1 MTSDTRT
8 DVRVPNTA
16 SIEDLRFR
24 PVNLDGD
31 LEPLVDLMSTA
42 NLVDRIEWL
51 PTVDRLR
58 NELVHRS
65 NFDLVRDTLVAEA
78 ADGELV
84 GAIETSIG
92 VRDGIALHSME
103 TWIRPSHRQDGLP
116 RALLLWAEDRAREAA
131 AEWPLDQPHE
141 LGTWV
146 DDGESGAIAL
156 LEAEGYR
163 QVRFG
168 FMMVRSLADPIPD
181 RPLPDGLEVRPV
193 VESDH
198 RRIWDADSEAFRDH
212 YAPLERTEEDYLS
225 WFSTP
230 SLDTSLW
237 RVAWAGDEIAG
248 SVWNFI
254 WPEENERL
262 GVKRGWL
269 EHISVRRPWRR
280 RGLASALIVDSMR
293 MLRDQGLTEAALGVD
308 AENLSGALHLYESL
322 GFRRHRTGISY
333 RKAL

>member
-1 MTSDTRT
+1 MTSDTRP
-8 DVRVPNTA
+8 DIRVPHA
-16 SIEDLRFR
+16 PHLEGLRFR
-24 PVNLDGD
+24 PVDLDRD
-31 LEPLVDLMSTA
+31 LVPLVDLISMA
-42 NLVDRIEWL
+42 NLADRIEWL
-51 PTVDRLR
+51 PTVETLR
-58 NELVHRS
+58 NDLEHRS
-65 NFDLVRDTLVAEA
+65 NFDLARDTLVAEA

-84 GAIETSIG
+84 GAIETNIG

-103 TWIRPSHRQDGLP
+103 TWVRPSHRVRGLE
-116 RALLLWAEDRAREAA
+116 RALLLWAEGRAREAA
-131 AEWPLDQPHE
+131 AEWPRDQPHE

-146 DDGESGAIAL
+146 DDSESDAIAL

-198 RRIWDADSEAFRDH
+198 HRIWEADSEAFRDH
-212 YAPLERTEEDYLS
+212 YAPLERTEQDFLG

-230 SLDTSLW
+230 DLDTSLW

-248 SVWNFI
+248 SVWNFV

-262 GVKRGWL
+262 DVQRGWL

-293 MLRDQGLTEAALGVD
+293 MLRGQGLTEAALGVD

>member
-8 DVRVPNTA
+8 DIRVPGA
-16 SIEDLRFR
+16 PMEGLRFR
-24 PVNLDGD
+24 PIDLDQD

-42 NLVDRIEWL
+42 NLADGIEWL
-51 PTVDRLR
+51 PTVESLR
-58 NELVHRS
+58 NDLQHQS
-65 NFDLVRDTLVAEA
+65 NFDLARDTLVAEA

-103 TWIRPSHRQDGLP
+103 TWVRPSHRQLGLH
-116 RALLLWAEDRAREAA
+116 RALLLWAEGRAREAA
-131 AEWPLDQPHE
+131 AEWAGDQPHE
-141 LGTWV
+141 LGKWV
-146 DDGESGAIAL
+146 DDNESDAIAL

-212 YAPLERTEEDYLS
+212 YAPLERTEEDYLG
-225 WFSTP
+225 WFSSP
-230 SLDTSLW
+230 NLDTSLW
-237 RVAWAGDEIAG
+237 RVAWAGGEIAG
-248 SVWNFI
+248 SVWILI
-254 WPEENERL
+254 WPEENVRV

-269 EHISVRRPWRR
+269 EHISVRRTWRR

-293 MLRDQGLTEAALGVD
+293 MLREQGLTEAALGVD

-333 RKAL
+333 RKAI